1 MVWSIVK
8 GFGGDIKGIFM
19 MRGIFRTSIS
29 SPSLRLV
36 LGFSVHSLT
45 FELSVNVYVI
55 YSPVSPRPPCRC
67 KLSQLVSHHLFA
79 DGHRKVVFAI
89 IDHELDADEVGKDG
103 GCSGFRKDGSIVLKM
118 VREGRE
124 CGEER
129 ACGLSKG
136 ARVVEDLP
144 FQVERLRAR
153 AVGCIVGV

>member
-1 MVWSIVK
+1 
-8 GFGGDIKGIFM
+8 M

-36 LGFSVHSLT
+36 LGFS
-45 FELSVNVYVI
+45 
-55 YSPVSPRPPCRC
+55 VSPRPPCRC

-129 ACGLSKG
+129 ALPGRASKSEGCGVHCG
-136 ARVVEDLP
+136 RIACRED
-144 FQVERLRAR
+144 RRR
-153 AVGCIVGV
+153 